1 MTDLLPREIPPAAG
15 NLWKPSIYLNY
26 SNTEQTLIKIHE
38 EGAMNPFQAMIRVP
52 PVRAIGTR
60 GDISLWNINTIFARL
75 YEGTLRRKILFR
87 EPALGIRKGALRVPD
102 AFHSD
107 YIALFPLGEDPR
119 ELPTGSEIFE
129 VPAVRVASFVHRGDY
144 EGIQRTY
151 EKVIDW
157 LRENAY
163 EAAGDVRELFLVAP
177 EPHGA
182 GSQDENLTEI
192 QVPIIER
199 RS

>member
-1 MTDLLPREIPPAAG
+1 M
-15 NLWKPSIYLNY
+15 
-26 SNTEQTLIKIHE
+26 
-38 EGAMNPFQAMIRVP
+38 
-52 PVRAIGTR
+52 
-60 GDISLWNINTIFARL
+60 
-75 YEGTLRRKILFR
+75 RRKILFR
-87 EPALGIRKGALRVPD
+87 EPALGIRKGELRVPD

-107 YIALFPLGEDPR
+107 YIGP
-119 ELPTGSEIFE
+119 
-129 VPAVRVASFVHRGDY
+129 VPAGGGSAGAAAGIGDRRDLRRSRVASFFHRGDY

-151 EKVIDW
+151 EKVLDW
-157 LRENAY
+157 LRENPY

-182 GSQDENLTEI
+182 GSQDDNLTEI